1 MRLAKRLHQ
10 HTSSRK
16 QACLLSLFSVTVLKA
31 QGGKGDGAQTNVCC
45 CSAEGGISSRSTPG
59 ARIAPS
65 AKVPSPPPSL
75 PVATSSASRP
85 LRMAGTY
92 EMRAAWMRAADA

>member
-1 MRLAKRLHQ
+1 VRLAKRLHQ

-65 AKVPSPPPSL
+65 AKVPSPPSFPARCYFL
-75 PVATSSASRP
+75 HVAPLAHGRDVRDASGMDESS
-85 LRMAGTY
+85 
-92 EMRAAWMRAADA
+92 